1 MNLIFYPYLRICA
14 KSRDNDYGPI
24 NNTPATSTKFSKNNW
39 EGSLNLS
46 NIKCLLCYWS
56 DYSLKN
62 NHNIQLKSSTS
73 YFSSGLILLSFG
85 IEIASFMVMLTNCL
99 RYFAADA
106 TADIILLYP
115 KLTCSI
121 LTIMD
126 YFSFIWL
133 GVSLATLVFFRAL
146 REYQPNIYISM
157 NHDRLSLVLN
167 LGSLVLIA
175 SAILVQV
182 QVNFSSIYYIQ
193 NLIKSTC

>member
-1 MNLIFYPYLRICA
+1 
-14 KSRDNDYGPI
+14 
-24 NNTPATSTKFSKNNW
+24 
-39 EGSLNLS
+39 
-46 NIKCLLCYWS
+46 
-56 DYSLKN
+56 
-62 NHNIQLKSSTS
+62 
-73 YFSSGLILLSFG
+73 
-85 IEIASFMVMLTNCL
+85 MLTNCL

-182 QVNFSSIYYIQ
+182 QVDFFPFTIYKISLKGHVNYF
-193 NLIKSTC
+193 LLAGLKM